1 MFRDAAKL
9 TKFRALSCPLLLL
22 LLLAIKVV
30 VLAPV
35 VVVVVLM
42 LFLHDLTGLLS
53 TIQGK
58 TVSLLLITY

>member
-1 MFRDAAKL
+1 MFRDASKL
-9 TKFRALSCPLLLL
+9 TKFRALSCPLLL

-35 VVVVVLM
+35 VVGVVLM